1 MSVFVRSGNT
11 SRLIDEHNAI
21 VTASASHPPLSNSP
35 SQAARPRPE
44 PVVRSSTPDAN
55 NTCDASQSLRG
66 VGVEVSQ
73 GRRAGAL
80 TVFFSM
86 PSSLHSKPRPGALG
100 IAMLPSLSGR
110 RGSPRTRSSKLFRP
124 EQAPHAT
131 AQLIYRWAPKVI
143 RLVTDIDI
151 TELWMA
157 GPLGLAS

>member
-100 IAMLPSLSGR
+100 IAMLPSLSGQ

-124 EQAPHAT
+124 AQAPLPRSAH
-131 AQLIYRWAPKVI
+131 PVI
-143 RLVTDIDI
+143 QGHPRLSDLSSSTF
-151 TELWMA
+151 EWSFRA
-157 GPLGLAS
+157 ECA